1 MKIKLNFI
9 PRITITLDL
18 ILSSLCFDG
27 LIKYTQKI
35 FFIDMDSNILF
46 KMIAKLYDKGDDF
59 NFSIGNFPY
68 L

>member
-18 ILSSLCFDG
+18 ILSSFCFDD
-27 LIKYTQKI
+27 LIKYNQKI
-35 FFIDMDSNILF
+35 FFIDMDSNILI